1 MICAICEKR
10 PAKRFCPAKG
20 EKICAVCCG
29 TGRESTIDCLPDC
42 TYLLSAHRYEAEH
55 RPPPGEAQ
63 IAFPDI
69 AVPPEFLHERWPLVA
84 EIASAIVA
92 FQMRNPDLR
101 DPGVLAVLESLAE
114 AYRTLVS
121 GIYFER
127 PPAAP
132 LLHALYT
139 RVIDCLREFRASAA
153 SRLCGT
159 GTFFTSLFFSCALPA
174 SMAMAGRSRAPSSDS
189 SASSSPFP
197 RSSLLRLRA
206 LSCPESH
213 HIRC

>member
-153 SRLCGT
+153 SRPG
-159 GTFFTSLFFSCALPA
+159 FPAL
-174 SMAMAGRSRAPSSDS
+174 RDRDI
-189 SASSSPFP
+189 FYILIF
-197 RSSLLRLRA
+197 LLRLASQHGNGRPLSRA
-206 LSCPESH
+206 FLGFLREQFPLPAEQPAEAPR
-213 HIRC
+213 IILP